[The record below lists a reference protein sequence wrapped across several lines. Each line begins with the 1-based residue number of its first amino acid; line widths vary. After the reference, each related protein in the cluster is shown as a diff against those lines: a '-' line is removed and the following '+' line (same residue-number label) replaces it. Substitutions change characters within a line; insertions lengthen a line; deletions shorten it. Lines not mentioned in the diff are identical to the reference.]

1 MTENS
6 SILGFTIFQASCMG
20 KASNCE
26 YPHEIRVTDAE
37 SLKLAARRDYV
48 CARYQNSY
56 RSVANFMG
64 ADCVGMDVDNDHSD
78 SPEDWIHPEDI
89 RKVFPDVTLGVHYG
103 E

>member
-1 MTENS
+1 MNENS
-6 SILGFTIFQASCMG
+6 LSPGFTIYQASCMG

-56 RSVANFMG
+56 RSVANFLE
-64 ADCVGMDVDNDHSD
+64 ADCVGMPAGFSITKR
-78 SPEDWIHPEDI
+78 S
-89 RKVFPDVTLGVHYG
+89 LSS
-103 E
+103 